1 MILGVGA
8 IEQNILRIITFKTLA
23 ITYRSL
29 EFVLYFLPMSRD
41 FFKEKLGAERQSNV
55 EKQFG
60 KLISDYKEHL
70 TQLNNKLVFM
80 IDEKLRECLCQYEVI
95 APVPSQSFRTIC
107 QQITRVHEI
116 VCELLAEQTIVE
128 LFTEI
133 HEKFKT
139 RLKERLKELNVV
151 NDGGP
156 QHA

>member
-8 IEQNILRIITFKTLA
+8 IELGILRIITFKTLA
-23 ITYRSL
+23 ITYRCL
-29 EFVLYFLPMSRD
+29 ELVLFFLPMTRD
-41 FFKEKLGAERQSNV
+41 FFKERLV
-55 EKQFG
+55 EKQTNAEKQFL
-60 KLISDYKEHL
+60 KLMSDYKEHL

-80 IDEKLRECLCQYEVI
+80 IDDKFRECLSQYEVI

-116 VCELLAEQTIVE
+116 VSELLSEQTMIS

-133 HEKFKT
+133 HEKFKI
-139 RLKERLKELNVV
+139 RLKERLKELNVI